1 MEKIVSKLD
10 RIFSVQDIMTPAE
23 MLVRAS
29 SRKDAGLLFSKYD
42 VVPYPKIGRIQGFF
56 QRDLNELCDLTPDL
70 LVSDTT
76 SLLSMPIL
84 LDQAPFRFI
93 ISADQ
98 IAGYVH
104 YSDLNKPAMK
114 VPLFVLIQAMER
126 KLWDRIEHK
135 ITEDVVRKAFPDNA
149 HKFIKKQAQ
158 AIKGNVDIGWTSV
171 FTLPDILRLVNC
183 FKVTN
188 LSTEQI
194 ESLRLIRND
203 VAHSDRNL
211 ISKHRDVSKLV
222 EVLILCQ
229 SILKK
234 VD

>member
-1 MEKIVSKLD
+1 
-10 RIFSVQDIMTPAE
+10 MTPAE

-29 SRKDAGLLFSKYD
+29 SRKDASLFFSKFD

-56 QRDLNELCDLTPDL
+56 QRDLDELCELKPNL

-76 SLLSMPIL
+76 SLLNMPTL
-84 LDQAPFRFI
+84 LNQAPFRFI

-126 KLWDRIEHK
+126 QLWDRIEDK
-135 ITEDVVRKAFPDNA
+135 ITEDVVRKVFPDVA

-158 AIKGNVDIGWTSV
+158 AIRGNVDIGWMGV
-171 FTLPDILRLVNC
+171 FTLPGILRLVNY
-183 FKVTN
+183 FKVAN
-188 LSTEQI
+188 LSAEQI

-211 ISKHRDVSKLV
+211 IGKHRDISKLV
-222 EVLILCQ
+222 EVLRLCQ
-229 SILKK
+229 SVLKNK
-234 VD
+234 TN

>member
-1 MEKIVSKLD
+1 
-10 RIFSVQDIMTPAE
+10 
-23 MLVRAS
+23 
-29 SRKDAGLLFSKYD
+29 
-42 VVPYPKIGRIQGFF
+42 
-56 QRDLNELCDLTPDL
+56 
-70 LVSDTT
+70 
-76 SLLSMPIL
+76 
-84 LDQAPFRFI
+84 
-93 ISADQ
+93 
-98 IAGYVH
+98 
-104 YSDLNKPAMK
+104 MK

-222 EVLILCQ
+222 EVLRLCQ